1 MNFEEISWN
10 FLNPKFG
17 ISYKTSNNGLLYA
30 SIARIG
36 REPAKYD
43 MFQGNDILYYIAPM
57 DTNFNYII
65 PEYGNDLISKKAEFV
80 NNFELG
86 VRKSFK
92 NGIINLNYFY
102 MNFENERVLNGQTG
116 PSGLAL
122 RSRVDN
128 SIRTGL
134 ELFSE
139 YFVNE
144 NLKITNN
151 SSYNYSKVLQNEIE
165 FIPILT
171 PKLIINQEFSYS
183 FKNFSINLSAR
194 YQSESYINF
203 ENSESLNDYLVINGR
218 IDYNYKNYFASFF
231 VNNVTDNYYFNN
243 GSINAD
249 TWDYIP
255 DGTRTLYV
263 QAPRNYHVSLKYIF

>member
-1 MNFEEISWN
+1 
-10 FLNPKFG
+10 
-17 ISYKTSNNGLLYA
+17 
-30 SIARIG
+30 
-36 REPAKYD
+36 

-144 NLKITNN
+144 NLK
-151 SSYNYSKVLQNEIE
+151 LQI
-165 FIPILT
+165 IHPTIIVRCYKT
-171 PKLIINQEFSYS
+171 KL
-183 FKNFSINLSAR
+183 NL
-194 YQSESYINF
+194 F
-203 ENSESLNDYLVINGR
+203 L
-218 IDYNYKNYFASFF
+218 F
-231 VNNVTDNYYFNN
+231 
-243 GSINAD
+243 
-249 TWDYIP
+249 
-255 DGTRTLYV
+255 
-263 QAPRNYHVSLKYIF
+263 